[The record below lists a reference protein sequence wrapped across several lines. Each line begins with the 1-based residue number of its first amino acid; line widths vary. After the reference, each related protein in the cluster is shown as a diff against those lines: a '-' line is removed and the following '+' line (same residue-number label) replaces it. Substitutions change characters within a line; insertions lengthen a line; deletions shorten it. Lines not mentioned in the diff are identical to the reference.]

1 MADVETMIE
10 KIIKNKE
17 FDNNQMEQIRIGFQN
32 NLSTEQIK
40 LYADPKFTSE
50 QMEQIRYGLQDNLPT
65 EKIKLYADQ
74 KFNQSQMG
82 EIRAGFNS
90 GLSIDQV
97 KVYADPNILAEQMKK
112 YKQYII
118 NKIPNPKEYIEVFEK
133 YQDAGM
139 EEEQARI
146 YAEAAGKGVSK
157 NKLDLL
163 ASKNLPEDQIQF
175 LLRNIQRNENK
186 CKNSDTKHRHNR
198 EER

>member
-65 EKIKLYADQ
+65 EKIKLYADP

-157 NKLDLL
+157 NKL
-163 ASKNLPEDQIQF
+163 A
-175 LLRNIQRNENK
+175 
-186 CKNSDTKHRHNR
+186 
-198 EER
+198 